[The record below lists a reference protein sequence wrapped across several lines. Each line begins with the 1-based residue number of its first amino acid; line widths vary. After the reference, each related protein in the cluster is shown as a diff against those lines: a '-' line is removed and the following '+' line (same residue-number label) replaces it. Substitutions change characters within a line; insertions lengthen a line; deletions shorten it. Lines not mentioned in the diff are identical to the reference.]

1 MVVCGG
7 APATVTVTF
16 DWRRCESRRVSG
28 DGMNCKISDQRAG
41 LPQLRHRYA
50 IAEIRNLALLAG
62 LALAGAMPLAGCSSW
77 PGGATSSIENPDPAD
92 KMFADGNALMNNGSF
107 KDAAEK
113 FEDLERNYPFSN
125 DPAKPYARKSL
136 ALASFSYYKAG
147 DYDNAIASGVR
158 FISIHAGSEDA
169 PLAHHVVAMSYY
181 DQMQDPHRD
190 QTYTVKAVEWFTKLV
205 RQFPDSKFAQEDQNR
220 LRISRDTLAA
230 SEMNVGRFYLS
241 KHNYLAAIN
250 RFKSVVTQHQT
261 TAQVEEALER
271 LTECYMALGIKGEA
285 QNAAA
290 ILGHNYP
297 DSRWYKDAFALLKS
311 DGLEPR
317 EDSGSWLSKAWKST
331 VATLGGSSG

>member
-1 MVVCGG
+1 
-7 APATVTVTF
+7 
-16 DWRRCESRRVSG
+16 
-28 DGMNCKISDQRAG
+28 MNRKISNNPTGCHRTHDRFAMTKIRG
-41 LPQLRHRYA
+41 LSV
-50 IAEIRNLALLAG
+50 LAG
-62 LALAGAMPLAGCSSW
+62 LAIASILPLAGCSSW
-77 PGGATSSIENPDPAD
+77 PGSATSSIENPDPAD
-92 KMFADGNALMNNGSF
+92 KMFADGNTLLNNGSF

-136 ALASFSYYKAG
+136 ALASFAYYKAG

-190 QTYTVKAVEWFTKLV
+190 QAYTVKAVEWFTKLV
-205 RQFPDSKFAQEDQNR
+205 RQFPNDKFAQEDQNR
-220 LRISRDTLAA
+220 LRIAKDTLAA

-250 RFKSVVTQHQT
+250 RFKTVVTQHQT

-271 LTECYMALGIKGEA
+271 LTECYMALGIKPEA

-297 DSRWYKDAFALLKS
+297 DSRWYKDAYALLKS

-317 EDSGSWLSKAWKST
+317 EDSSSWLSKAWKNT
-331 VATLGGSSG
+331 VATLGGNAG

>member
-1 MVVCGG
+1 
-7 APATVTVTF
+7 
-16 DWRRCESRRVSG
+16 
-28 DGMNCKISDQRAG
+28 MNRK
-41 LPQLRHRYA
+41 
-50 IAEIRNLALLAG
+50 IAETTTGSHRTRDRLAMARFRNMAMLTG
-62 LALAGAMPLAGCSSW
+62 LALASALPLAGCSSW
-77 PGGATSSIENPDPAD
+77 PGSATSSIENPDPAE

-136 ALASFSYYKAG
+136 ALASFAYYKAG

-190 QTYTVKAVEWFTKLV
+190 QAYTVKAVEWFTKLV
-205 RQFPDSKFAQEDQNR
+205 RQFPNDKFAQEDQNR
-220 LRISRDTLAA
+220 LRIAKDTLAA

-250 RFKSVVTQHQT
+250 RFKTVATQHQT

-271 LTECYMALGIKGEA
+271 LTECYMALGIKPEA

-297 DSRWYKDAFALLKS
+297 DSRWYKDAYALLKS

-317 EDSGSWLSKAWKST
+317 EDSSSWLSKAWKNT
-331 VATLGGSSG
+331 VATLGGGAG